1 MKISKRSVRA
11 LLPRFLMFAGLLAV
25 ALAFTGAPATS
36 ASPDFSMSISPSSQT
51 GGVNSPVYY
60 TVTVTALNGFTG
72 TVLLSVQVTYN
83 DCLPALNPRSISGS
97 GTSQLEVVACRR
109 LGLHAI
115 KVTGTSG
122 SLQHYTEAFLNAQ

>member
-72 TVLLSVQVTYN
+72 TVSLSGQVTYN
-83 DCLPALNPRSISGS
+83 DSVPALNPRSISPS
-97 GTSQLEVVACRR
+97 RRSQLEAVAFRG
-109 LGLHAI
+109 LGHRVL
-115 KVTGTSG
+115 
-122 SLQHYTEAFLNAQ
+122 HYT

>member
-36 ASPDFSMSISPSSQT
+36 ASPVAVWRISHY
-51 GGVNSPVYY
+51 G
-60 TVTVTALNGFTG
+60 
-72 TVLLSVQVTYN
+72 
-83 DCLPALNPRSISGS
+83 R
-97 GTSQLEVVACRR
+97 
-109 LGLHAI
+109 
-115 KVTGTSG
+115 TSG